1 MLKFLSILNGYIL
14 DVLIGDPIQIPHP
27 VIYIGKLISA
37 EEKFLRKMFPA
48 NEKWERIGGCILAVT
63 VPVISYC
70 ISFLILFISFKLNI
84 VLWYLLNTFW
94 AFQIPASKCL
104 ADESK
109 KVYMKLKADD
119 IEGAREQLSYLVG
132 RETSE
137 LSQEEIIKATIE
149 TVAENTTDGVTAP
162 LMYMCIGGVPLA
174 FAYKAVN
181 TLDSM
186 VGYRNEKYENFGKMS
201 AKFDDVLNFIPSRI
215 CAVCMIFASYLCK
228 KDYKNVYKI
237 FIRDR
242 KKHLS
247 PNSAQTES
255 VMAGALGI
263 QLGGTHKYFGKTVE
277 KPYIGDELRKAEIE
291 DILSANRIMI
301 VTSHINTLIYIMA
314 GCIFGILM
322 KG

>member
-27 VIYIGKLISA
+27 IVYIGKLISK
-37 EEKFLRKMFPA
+37 EEKILRKVLPE

-63 VPVISYC
+63 VPVITYC
-70 ISFLILFISFKLNI
+70 ISFLALLAAFKLNI

-104 ADESK
+104 ADESM
-109 KVYMKLKADD
+109 KVYRKLKDND
-119 IEGAREQLSYLVG
+119 IKGTRKQLSYLVG
-132 RETSE
+132 RETSG
-137 LSQEEIIKATIE
+137 LSQEQIIKATVE
-149 TVAENTTDGVTAP
+149 TVAENTSDGVTAP

-201 AKFDDVLNFIPSRI
+201 AKLDDILNFIPSRI
-215 CAVCMIFASYLCK
+215 CAICMTAASYLCR
-228 KDYKNVYKI
+228 KDCKNAYRI

-263 QLGGTHKYFGKTVE
+263 QLGGTHEYFGKIVE
-277 KPYIGDELRKAEIE
+277 KPLIGDELRKAEVE
-291 DILSANRIMI
+291 DIVAANRIMML
-301 VTSHINTLIYIMA
+301 TSHINTIIYISA
-314 GCIFGILM
+314 GCIFEILM
-322 KG
+322 K